1 MKLSEQIQDQQI
13 RLNIAQD
20 CVKLME
26 AQVEAKT
33 GVTGILFKTLYK
45 GIKSISPNYAQK
57 AIFGLIPSIS
67 QALNP
72 LWDEGIEK
80 GNPVTYLQSNP
91 TLTAN
96 TILSVTD
103 ERIKK
108 TANKII
114 KVSYEKIRNS
124 LQDEI
129 EQVVPQLAEIL
140 GKYAK
145 KEK

>member
-13 RLNIAQD
+13 RLNIAED
-20 CVKLME
+20 CVKLMDN
-26 AQVEAKT
+26 QVDAKT
-33 GVTGILFKTLYK
+33 GITGAFFKTLYK
-45 GIKSISPNYAQK
+45 GIENISPNYAQK
-57 AIFGLIPSIS
+57 AIFGLIPPIS
-67 QALNP
+67 QAINP
-72 LWDEGIEK
+72 LWDEGKEK
-80 GNPVTYLQSNP
+80 GNPVTYLENNP

-108 TANKII
+108 TKNKII

-124 LQDEI
+124 LQNEI

-140 GKYAK
+140 GKYVIQ
-145 KEK
+145 

>member
-1 MKLSEQIQDQQI
+1 MKLSEQIQDQEI

-26 AQVEAKT
+26 DQVEAKT
-33 GVTGILFKTLYK
+33 GITGIFFKTLYK

-57 AIFGLIPSIS
+57 AIFGLIPPIA
-67 QALNP
+67 QAMNP
-72 LWDEGIEK
+72 LWDEGTEK
-80 GNPVTYLQSNP
+80 GNPVTYLKKNP

-96 TILSVTD
+96 TILTVTD
-103 ERIKK
+103 ERIKS
-108 TANKII
+108 TDNKII
-114 KVSYEKIRNS
+114 RISYEKIRDS

-129 EQVVPQLAEIL
+129 EEVVPQLAEIL

-145 KEK
+145 K

>member
-1 MKLSEQIQDQQI
+1 MKLSEQIQEQEI

-20 CVKLME
+20 CVELME
-26 AQVEAKT
+26 AQVKAKT
-33 GVTGILFKTLYK
+33 GITGILFKTLYK

-57 AIFGLIPSIS
+57 AIFGLIPAIS
-67 QALNP
+67 QAMNP
-72 LWDEGIEK
+72 LWDDGIKK

-108 TANKII
+108 TDNKII
-114 KVSYEKIRNS
+114 KISYDKVRNS

-140 GKYAK
+140 GKYANA
-145 KEK
+145 